1 MYCKSRIC
9 NVSLQKQKNKPDP
22 SGATVISASDNN
34 RLTSIQTTGGNR
46 RLNENN
52 TNNEGNSGL
61 PIQQQEMNDIQ
72 VRSSNVVNNAAN
84 NHGGNNER
92 HEATIEVAIASP
104 EEDMDPTVG
113 TTSALVNNTS
123 SSNSENQNQQ
133 KDNNVSDEVPQ
144 VKISNL

>member
-1 MYCKSRIC
+1 MI
-9 NVSLQKQKNKPDP
+9 
-22 SGATVISASDNN
+22 SDNN

-72 VRSSNVVNNAAN
+72 VRSNVVNNAAMTAPPAN
-84 NHGGNNER
+84 NASGTSPNNER
-92 HEATIEVAIASP
+92 HCEATIEVAIASP
-104 EEDMDPTVG
+104 EEDVEATVG
-113 TTSALVNNTS
+113 TTAALVNNTNNTS
-123 SSNSENQNQQ
+123 ADP
-133 KDNNVSDEVPQ
+133 KDNNVSEEVPQ